1 MRVCLYVLHRRSDAI
16 GLPRNG
22 LRNALTFP

>member
-1 MRVCLYVLHRRSDAI
+1 MRVCLYALHLRSDAI
-16 GLPRNG
+16 GPPRNG